1 MLYYFTGPHDS
12 NPRSMILLESVT
24 AIKGP
29 SPTGTDIL
37 LYSHHGGVIK
47 SVKIRRSNR
56 TMVQGTRTRYLLR
69 AASREDR
76 DEWLVALQQET
87 PAMPRQQRF
96 VSGGATTTTAA
107 STRTNSSGL
116 TTTSAAG
123 TATATA
129 TGTIRSPRSA
139 GGLSGLAFGLGL
151 GQHDGAAGPNGAG
164 GRRLGEPVYRCL
176 AEGWMRRRSDVSRTW
191 QRRYF
196 MLLARDPPASSS
208 SLSSASAKKAAGPRI
223 ELLYFTTQEMGQR
236 MLELGL
242 MTAQGGIPMQEG
254 TVVLVKPAEAV
265 SYRLPQQPGATLW
278 EVEFGSRKQRVREVV
293 SPERDEEGGPEAWL
307 EALREQCP
315 MVAVRMF

>member
-1 MLYYFTGPHDS
+1 MLYYFNGPHDS
-12 NPRSMILLESVT
+12 NPRSMILLESLT

-69 AASREDR
+69 AASREER

-96 VSGGATTTTAA
+96 VSGVATTTTTTTVVGAP
-107 STRTNSSGL
+107 STRTSSSRL
-116 TTTSAAG
+116 TT
-123 TATATA
+123 

-139 GGLSGLAFGLGL
+139 GGLSGLAFGL
-151 GQHDGAAGPNGAG
+151 HDGAVGANGAG
-164 GRRLGEPVYRCL
+164 GRRPGEPVYRCL

-196 MLLARDPPASSS
+196 MLLARDPCASS
-208 SLSSASAKKAAGPRI
+208 SLSSASSKKAAGPRI

-242 MTAQGGIPMQEG
+242 MTAQGGMPMQEG

-265 SYRLPQQPGATLW
+265 SYRLPQPGATLW

-293 SPERDEEGGPEAWL
+293 SPERDEEGRPEAWL
-307 EALREQCP
+307 GALREQCP